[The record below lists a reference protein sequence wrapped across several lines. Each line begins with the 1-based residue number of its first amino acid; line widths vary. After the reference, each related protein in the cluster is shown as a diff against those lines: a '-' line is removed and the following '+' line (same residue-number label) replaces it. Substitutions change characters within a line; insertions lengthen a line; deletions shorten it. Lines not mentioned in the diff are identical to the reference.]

1 MAKAPFPIRVRAR
14 INELEK
20 MIKTAQAELDELRVA
35 ERVLNRLASDGCEEN
50 EDVTS
55 PENKAKPA
63 QDRGDTIGSRIV
75 GLLEAEGAMTTADI
89 LKKLQDNW
97 RADLTLATVS
107 STLTRTKAQNL
118 IVKIDDKW
126 DTPKREEGANEAP
139 SNPEKE
145 SDTNADLLKFQPPMP

>member
-1 MAKAPFPIRVRAR
+1 
-14 INELEK
+14 
-20 MIKTAQAELDELRVA
+20 
-35 ERVLNRLASDGCEEN
+35 
-50 EDVTS
+50 
-55 PENKAKPA
+55 
-63 QDRGDTIGSRIV
+63 
-75 GLLEAEGAMTTADI
+75 MTTADI